1 MRYFLFL
8 FVALLLVGR
17 NAAAS
22 NDVIEALQNQIYK
35 ARDKVLPALV
45 HVEPVKKVYT
55 SGEKQRT
62 LVTGSGVIF
71 SAEGYV
77 LTNHHVAENAEKVWC
92 TLSNKER
99 ITATVVGTD
108 PSTDIAVLKLNV
120 EELSDKSIP
129 FATLGNSDTL
139 HVGQIVLALG
149 SPLGLSRSVSMGV
162 ISSIDRYFPDNGSMI
177 SPYNLWIQTDAAI
190 NPGNSGG
197 PLISLDGEV
206 VGINAR
212 AVFMAENLGF
222 AIPIN
227 LVREVAQKLLKGTTL
242 KRAWIG
248 VEFQPTKDFREYME
262 FSDFNGILVS
272 HVEENSPAARAGIK
286 PGYIIQKIDG
296 VPVHAEYKEDLPS
309 VRKRIADL
317 PIGQEVTFSIWYNG
331 KAMDIKLKVEK
342 EPFMDQPEFEADKW
356 GAVVKGLEWHIYR
369 MQMLNDYQGV
379 YLTGVKSGGPADL
392 ANIRGGDVISKINGQ
407 KINDLKVF
415 QTVYEQLNLNG
426 DTTIFV
432 ELVRRGNPY
441 FTVIKLPESP
451 SGNAKQTFNKLGEE
465 N

>member
-1 MRYFLFL
+1 MRSLLF
-8 FVALLLVGR
+8 FALLLIMKT
-17 NAAAS
+17 AIAS
-22 NDVIEALQNQIYK
+22 EDVIEALQNQIYN

-120 EELSDKSIP
+120 EELTDKNIP

-139 HVGQIVLALG
+139 QVGQIVLALG

-162 ISSIDRYFPDNGSMI
+162 ISSIDRYFPDTGSMI

-227 LVREVAQKLLKGTTL
+227 LVREVAQKLLQGTTL

-248 VEFQPTKDFREYME
+248 VDLQPAKDFREYME
-262 FSDFNGILVS
+262 FTDFNGVLVS

-286 PGYIIQKIDG
+286 PGYIIQKING
-296 VPVHAEYKEDLPS
+296 MPVHAEYKEDLPS
-309 VRKRIADL
+309 VRKEIADL
-317 PIGQEVTFSIWYNG
+317 PIGQEIVFSIWHD
-331 KAMDIKLKVEK
+331 KKVRDIKLKVEK
-342 EPFMDQPEFEADKW
+342 EPFIDQPEFEADKW
-356 GAVVKGLEWHIYR
+356 GAVVKNLEWHIYR
-369 MQMLNDYQGV
+369 MQMLTDYKGV

-392 ANIRGGDVISKINGQ
+392 GNLRGGDVISKING
-407 KINDLKVF
+407 KEISDLKAF
-415 QTVYEQLNLNG
+415 QSLYEKIIE
-426 DTTIFV
+426 DRDKMIFV
-432 ELVRRGNPY
+432 ELVRSGHPY
-441 FTVIKLPESP
+441 FTVIRPSASP
-451 SGNAKQTFNKLGEE
+451 SEDVR
-465 N
+465 

>member
-1 MRYFLFL
+1 MRYFLL
-8 FVALLLVGR
+8 FFITLLLAIG

-22 NDVIEALQNQIYK
+22 NDVIEALQKQIYK

-92 TLSNKER
+92 TLSSKER
-99 ITATVVGTD
+99 VTATVVGTD

-120 EELSDKSIP
+120 GELSDKNIP

-139 HVGQIVLALG
+139 QVGQIVLALG

-162 ISSIDRYFPDNGSMI
+162 ISSIDRYFPDTGSMV

-227 LVREVAQKLLKGTTL
+227 LIREVAQKLLKGTIL
-242 KRAWIG
+242 KRGWIG
-248 VEFQPTKDFREYME
+248 ADLQPTKDFREYMK
-262 FSDFNGILVS
+262 FPDFNGVLVS
-272 HVEENSPAARAGIK
+272 HVEENSPAAKAGIK
-286 PGYIIQKIDG
+286 PGFVIQKIDG
-296 VPVHAEYKEDLPS
+296 KPVHAEYKEDLPS
-309 VRKRIADL
+309 VRKQIADL
-317 PIGQEVTFSIWYNG
+317 PIDQEITFSVWHSN
-331 KAMDIKLKVEK
+331 KTKDIKLKVEK
-342 EPFMDQPEFEADKW
+342 EPFIDQPEFEADRW
-356 GAVVKGLEWHIYR
+356 GAVVKNLEWHIYR
-369 MQMLNDYQGV
+369 MQMLDGYHGV

-392 ANIRGGDVISKINGQ
+392 ANIRGGDVISKING
-407 KINDLKVF
+407 KEISDLKAF
-415 QTVYEQLNLNG
+415 QTIYEQITG
-426 DTTIFV
+426 DGVKTIFV

-441 FTVIKLPESP
+441 FTVIKLSDSP
-451 SGNAKQTFNKLGEE
+451 SGSPTQTFKYGEE